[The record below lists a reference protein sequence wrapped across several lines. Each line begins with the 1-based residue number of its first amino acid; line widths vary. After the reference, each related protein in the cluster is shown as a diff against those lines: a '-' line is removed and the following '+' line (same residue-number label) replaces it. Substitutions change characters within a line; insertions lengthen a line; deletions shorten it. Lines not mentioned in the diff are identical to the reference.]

1 MFVGAG
7 ALVLAVGF
15 AAEPV
20 AIPSDSMAP
29 TLHPGDQVLVDKLG
43 LRLTG
48 VHRGDLVVGDIDGVL
63 AVPREHVSDILRL
76 ALAKVEGEAGVRRM
90 IETGE
95 STASIFEKTGIM

>member
-1 MFVGAG
+1 MSRVLRCTIEFENGAR
-7 ALVLAVGF
+7 VS
-15 AAEPV
+15 P
-20 AIPSDSMAP
+20 
-29 TLHPGDQVLVDKLG
+29 
-43 LRLTG
+43 
-48 VHRGDLVVGDIDGVL
+48 GDLVVGDIDGVL